1 MVETGLGGLVKS
13 LIRKDREQLHTFTL
27 GIIES
32 FDAEKMRAEV
42 KLLEN
47 VFFNGNYYE
56 SPMIV
61 DCLVQFPKTKTFYI
75 RMPYEVGDKVVVA
88 FCESNISE
96 IMVGGKTTNQTLT
109 RKHSMDDLVVIGGW
123 ISENET
129 KTTSD
134 NIKDIVI
141 VNTKHNSKISF
152 TEDNNINITNVKNI
166 NVDCQTANLTANN
179 TNITS
184 TTTINGSTT
193 VNGTLNVSESVTTP
207 SIIAES
213 SLTVSGTEMKAHT
226 HGGVQS
232 GSSSTDP
239 V

>member
-1 MVETGLGGLVKS
+1 MIETGLGGLIKS
-13 LIRKDREQLHTFTL
+13 LIKKDREQIHTFAL
-27 GIIES
+27 GVIES
-32 FDAEKMRAEV
+32 FNAESMRAEV

-47 VFFNGNYYE
+47 VFFNGKYYK

-75 RMPYEVGDKVVVA
+75 RVPYEVGDKVVVA

-96 IMVGGKTTNQTLT
+96 IMIGGEATNQTFT

-141 VNTKHNSKISF
+141 VNTQHNSKISF
-152 TEDNNINITNVKNI
+152 TKDNDINITNVANI
-166 NVDCQTANLTANN
+166 NVECQTANLQANN

-184 TTTINGSTT
+184 TTTING
-193 VNGTLNVSESVTTP
+193 TLNVSESITTP
-207 SIIAES
+207 SVIAGN
-213 SLTVSGTEMKAHT
+213 SLTVGGTEMKSHT
-226 HGGVQS
+226 HGGVQN
-232 GSSSTDP
+232 GDGTTNP